1 MKKIVEQLFNFITY
15 NNNWQYILLVM
26 ALLAALIY
34 CNYNSGLQAIL
45 YTKLNRRP
53 VMVLVHF
60 ALYFGVF
67 AGAYFL
73 HALFNK
79 DFSYWHN
86 PFFILVLFAAPL
98 LFAYQQYFYQHRV
111 WAETSFSAREAL
123 VFGISAE
130 WLLRSIMLIG
140 FCIVMAVGKKQQLYG
155 LQLNSGHGSYTP
167 YFIMLLVML
176 PVIVMAA
183 SQASFQQ
190 AYPKLQMALGLQQ
203 NRLRSSIIFET
214 CYSINFIAIEF
225 FFRGL
230 LVIAMGQVAN
240 KAAIVPMAAFY
251 CTIHFGKPL
260 MECVSSFFG
269 GILLGVVAYYSQSII
284 GGVIVHL
291 GIAWMMEIAGVYFL
305 LRK

>member
-1 MKKIVEQLFNFITY
+1 MKKIVDQLLHFITY
-15 NNNWQYILLVM
+15 PNNWQYILLVM
-26 ALLAALIY
+26 ALLSALVY
-34 CNYNSGLQAIL
+34 CNYNSGLQQVL
-45 YTKLNRRP
+45 YSKFNRKP
-53 VMVLVHF
+53 VMVLIHF

-67 AGAYFL
+67 AGAYFIYS
-73 HALFNK
+73 LFNK
-79 DFSYWHN
+79 DFSYWQD
-86 PFFILVLFAAPL
+86 PFFILVLFTAPL

-111 WAETSFSAREAL
+111 WAEANFTSREAL

-130 WLLRSIMLIG
+130 WLLRSVMLIG
-140 FCIVMAVGKKQQLYG
+140 FCVLIAVGKKQKLYG
-155 LQLNSGHGSYTP
+155 LQPCGGHISFAP
-167 YFIMLLVML
+167 YFMMLLIML
-176 PVIVMAA
+176 PVIVIAA
-183 SQASFQQ
+183 SQASFQH
-190 AYPKLQMALGLQQ
+190 AYPKLQAALHL
-203 NRLRSSIIFET
+203 NENKLRSGILFET
-214 CYSINFIAIEF
+214 SYSINFIAIEF

-230 LVIAMGQVAN
+230 LVIAMGQVTN

-291 GIAWMMEIAGVYFL
+291 GIAWMMEIAGLYFL